1 MSVNLQCNLD
11 RLYEWAEK
19 WQLQISYGK
28 CGFINLCNTSSTI
41 NCCYNMNANILQQQ
55 TSLCDLGVNI
65 DERLN
70 FSSHIDII
78 RRKAHTRA
86 NLILRC
92 FLSKNCD
99 SLLKAFKVYVRPLLE
114 YCSVIWSP
122 VLVKDINALEIVQRQ
137 FTKRMPGMSNLTYP
151 QRLLKL
157 NIESLEIRRLRFDL
171 TFTYKLVFGIY
182 KLKVS

>member
-1 MSVNLQCNLD
+1 M
-11 RLYEWAEK
+11 
-19 WQLQISYGK
+19 
-28 CGFINLCNTSSTI
+28 
-41 NCCYNMNANILQQQ
+41 
-55 TSLCDLGVNI
+55 
-65 DERLN
+65 
-70 FSSHIDII
+70 
-78 RRKAHTRA
+78 
-86 NLILRC
+86 ILRY

-99 SLLKAFKVYVRPLLE
+99 SLLKAFKVGLYVRPLLE

-171 TFTYKLVFGIY
+171 I
-182 KLKVS
+182 